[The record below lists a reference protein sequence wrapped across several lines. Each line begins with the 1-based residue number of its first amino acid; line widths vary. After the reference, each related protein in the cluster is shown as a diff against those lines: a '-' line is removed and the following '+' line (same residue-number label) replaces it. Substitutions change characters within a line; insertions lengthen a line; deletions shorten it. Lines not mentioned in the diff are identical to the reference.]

1 MAAKITEIVKQRGR
15 AYRCVPCGFSSR
27 KCRMEE
33 HYYKRHVSEH
43 EVPFQCIVCQFRT
56 GDNSKYVKHQDSPA
70 HTAKVDPVSN
80 LVALQESST
89 PKYMVMG
96 QDVVKLSRE
105 ESAEHWLAVGCTT
118 DDEDNDIEDIRPQ
131 LLRHEPMNFT
141 PPSRTEGARP
151 KEVALCKDAE
161 VQTDKEPPQPTE
173 PSAMELAVRRID
185 SNFSQMYAQTSDALQ
200 TIYNL
205 QENMKVINRRQEE
218 VILRLEKRLDKY
230 EEKERERA
238 SASSST
244 RRDDRRKDDRDS
256 RKEDRGRS
264 RSGHRH

>member
-1 MAAKITEIVKQRGR
+1 M
-15 AYRCVPCGFSSR
+15 PCGFTSR
-27 KCRMEE
+27 KCRIEE

-131 LLRHEPMNFT
+131 LLRHELMHLT

-185 SNFSQMYAQTSDALQ
+185 SNFSQMYEQTSDALQ
-200 TIYNL
+200 TIYAH
-205 QENMKVINRRQEE
+205 V
-218 VILRLEKRLDKY
+218 
-230 EEKERERA
+230 
-238 SASSST
+238 
-244 RRDDRRKDDRDS
+244 
-256 RKEDRGRS
+256 
-264 RSGHRH
+264 